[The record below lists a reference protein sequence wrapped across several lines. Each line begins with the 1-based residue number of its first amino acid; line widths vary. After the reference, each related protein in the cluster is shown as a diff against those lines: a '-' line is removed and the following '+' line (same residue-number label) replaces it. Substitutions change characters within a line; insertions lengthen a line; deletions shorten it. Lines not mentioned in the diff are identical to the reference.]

1 MPSPF
6 DQAMATADQTIQA
19 TMMSEWLIG
28 GKPYPAIYDEAPAV
42 FDGIHIR
49 NETPKV
55 INGTERTLTLFR
67 TSGYKPKLDDR
78 VSGNGKKYLVKS
90 YHFVDQLIVLQLE

>member
-1 MPSPF
+1 MSSQF
-6 DQAMATADQTIQA
+6 EQAMATADQTIQQ

-28 GKPYPAIYDEAPAV
+28 GNSYPAIYDEAPAV
-42 FDGIHIR
+42 FTGLHTSDER
-49 NETPKV
+49 A

-67 TSGYKPKLDDR
+67 TSGYKPRLNDK

>member
-6 DQAMATADQTIQA
+6 EQAMATADQTIQS

-42 FDGIHIR
+42 FEGLLSRDER
-49 NETPKV
+49 A
-55 INGTERTLTLFR
+55 INGTARTLTLFR

>member
-1 MPSPF
+1 MSSPF
-6 DQAMATADQTIQA
+6 EQAMAAADQTIQQ

-28 GKPYPAIYDEAPAV
+28 GKPYPATYDEAPAV
-42 FDGIHIR
+42 FEGLHSRDERAIH
-49 NETPKV
+49 
-55 INGTERTLTLFR
+55 GTERTLTLFR
-67 TSGYKPKLDDR
+67 ASGYKPRLDDR

>member
-1 MPSPF
+1 MSSPF
-6 DQAMATADQTIQA
+6 EQAIAAADQTIQQ

-28 GKPYPAIYDEAPAV
+28 GKPYPAVYDEAPAI
-42 FDGIHIR
+42 FNGLHSADERAIH
-49 NETPKV
+49 
-55 INGTERTLTLFR
+55 GTERTLTLFR
-67 TSGYKPKLDDR
+67 ASGYKPRLDDR

>member
-1 MPSPF
+1 MSSPF
-6 DQAMATADQTIQA
+6 EQALSAADQTIQA

-28 GKPYPAIYDEAPAV
+28 GKPYPATYDESPAV
-42 FDGIHIR
+42 FDSLMSR
-49 NETPKV
+49 DERA
-55 INGTERTLTLFR
+55 INGTARTLTLFR